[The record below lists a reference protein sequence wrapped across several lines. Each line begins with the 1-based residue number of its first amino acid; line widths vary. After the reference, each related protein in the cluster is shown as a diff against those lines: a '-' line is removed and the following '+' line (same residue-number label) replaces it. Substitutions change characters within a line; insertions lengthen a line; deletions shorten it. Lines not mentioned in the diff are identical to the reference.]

1 MDALLIGG
9 GFPELFSSK
18 LSFNKNM
25 MASVKD
31 FVESNKPVY
40 VECGGLMYLAKS
52 IKFKNKTVKMVGAI
66 DGKVIMHS
74 NPVVVAMS
82 NLPTL

>member
-1 MDALLIGG
+1 MKHKKLPKVDALLIGG

-40 VECGGLMYLAKS
+40 AECGGLMYLAKS
-52 IKFKNKTVKMVGAI
+52 IKV
-66 DGKVIMHS
+66 
-74 NPVVVAMS
+74 
-82 NLPTL
+82 